1 MPFSQDRLSSVAS
14 AVQELEMTAVTEALI
29 DAVTLAVVATACH
42 EVVDGVGLVV
52 GALARRADIDPYPV
66 VEIISRL
73 HADLDPGG
81 DLTAALAALESSV
94 AGRWLA
100 GAAEVFAQATT
111 ELASPECASCVAA
124 LNSSPR
130 SVFGRAPF
138 GPAVTVVADRIA
150 YLNIAVQHAT
160 ANKANPE
167 ESLSALRDAQI
178 AALETRAA
186 VAELVDAVEFAEIDW
201 AVVDTVE

>member
-1 MPFSQDRLSSVAS
+1 M
-14 AVQELEMTAVTEALI
+14 EITAVTEALI

-52 GALARRADIDPYPV
+52 GALARRVDIDPSPV
-66 VEIISRL
+66 LEILSRL
-73 HADLDPGG
+73 HVDVDPGG
-81 DLTAALAALESSV
+81 DLTSALPALESGV

-100 GAAEVFAQATT
+100 RAAEEFAQATT
-111 ELASPECASCVAA
+111 ELASPECEACVAA

-130 SVFGRAPF
+130 SVFGRRAAF
-138 GPAVTVVADRIA
+138 GPALAVAADRIA

-160 ANKANPE
+160 ANKADPE

-186 VAELVDAVEFAEIDW
+186 VAELVAAAEFAEIDW
-201 AVVDTVE
+201 AVIDIVE